1 MKISFAFFHRIILAA
16 LLFNLHSCR
25 QETKQ
30 SPSIDPG
37 FTSYISAFP
46 SGYIST
52 QATLRIRLAE
62 DYPEKISTLLGKKVF
77 QFSPP
82 ISGSAYWLDQ
92 NTIEFRP
99 DEQMESGRSYKVK
112 FALDKLIEVPENL
125 KIFSFEFHTIEQ
137 NFSLSQEG
145 LRTYDPK
152 NLRWNN

>member
-30 SPSIDPG
+30 SSFIDPG
-37 FTSYISAFP
+37 FTSYISAFT

-62 DYPEKISTLLGKKVF
+62 DYPEKISTPLGKKVF

-92 NTIEFRP
+92 NTIE
-99 DEQMESGRSYKVK
+99 
-112 FALDKLIEVPENL
+112 
-125 KIFSFEFHTIEQ
+125 Q